1 MHPEV
6 EYIGLLTLLYAGTTS
21 LLSYGYSRKFKSSI
35 VKNLITRSKSAGNNF
50 IYNILKIGTSE
61 TLRDETVKT
70 DDNKIKL
77 VSVHVPT
84 HLKPGTVKEF
94 GHYLAGLIDGAGELN
109 PSNLVITLD
118 ILDISLAYYIRT
130 RLGYG
135 RVTKDIKNNTVIL
148 TVTKGLEQVINLING
163 KFRSEQIN
171 NTIFYIG
178 TNEITLTKNSDSNL
192 ENHWLAGFS
201 DALASFHIELPSPN
215 NKTGGVG
222 LKYQIVLDRVNNSTT
237 QNLLILIREVLGGDV
252 GSHYYESSSFA
263 SNKKVIKYLDHY
275 HLLSRKQ
282 VNYLKWRKAYLI
294 VQNKDHLL
302 ESGLRKITNF
312 KNSLIQ
318 FKIKS

>member
-61 TLRDETVKT
+61 TLRGETVKT

-84 HLKPGTVKEF
+84 HLKPGTDKEF

-171 NTIFYIG
+171 NTIFNIG
-178 TNEITLTKNSDSNL
+178 PNVITLTKNSDSNL
-192 ENHWLAGFS
+192 ENH
-201 DALASFHIELPSPN
+201 
-215 NKTGGVG
+215 
-222 LKYQIVLDRVNNSTT
+222 
-237 QNLLILIREVLGGDV
+237 
-252 GSHYYESSSFA
+252 
-263 SNKKVIKYLDHY
+263 
-275 HLLSRKQ
+275 
-282 VNYLKWRKAYLI
+282 
-294 VQNKDHLL
+294 
-302 ESGLRKITNF
+302 
-312 KNSLIQ
+312 
-318 FKIKS
+318 